1 MGCFS
6 MCEKSRGCDGKSVSD
21 AGFDQNDY
29 FGAPIWR
36 GSILWKYGI
45 LRLLPTPDD
54 YPEWKAGGVDD
65 PKGSSA

>member
-1 MGCFS
+1 M
-6 MCEKSRGCDGKSVSD
+6 SVSD

-29 FGAPIWR
+29 FGTPIWR

-54 YPEWKAGGVDD
+54 YPEWNAGGVDD